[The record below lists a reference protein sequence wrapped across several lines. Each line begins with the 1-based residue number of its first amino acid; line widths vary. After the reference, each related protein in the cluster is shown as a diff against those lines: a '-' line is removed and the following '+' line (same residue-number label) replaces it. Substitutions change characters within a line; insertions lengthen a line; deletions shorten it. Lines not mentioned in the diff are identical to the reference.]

1 MKAIWIGLI
10 GLGVVIF
17 IALMVGLGI
26 MGSYNGMVADREAV
40 DTQWA
45 EVQTQYQRRFDLIPN
60 LVGAVKGYLAQEQAV
75 FGAIAEARTHYANA
89 KTTDEKVAAG
99 NQVEGALARLLVV
112 MENYPQLKS
121 DATVRGLTDELAGTE
136 NRIQISRQRYNEK
149 VRGYNTSI
157 KSFPRSI
164 LAGMFGFTP
173 KPLFEAD
180 KEASAAPKVDLQLN
194 NNK

>member
-1 MKAIWIGLI
+1 MKGIWIGLI
-10 GLGVVIF
+10 ALGGVVF
-17 IALMVGLGI
+17 IALMVGLGV

-89 KTTDEKVAAG
+89 KTTDEKVQAG

-121 DATVRGLTDELAGTE
+121 DVTVRGLTDELAGTE

-149 VRGYNTSI
+149 VRGYNVSI

-164 LAGMFGFTP
+164 LAGMFGFEP
-173 KPLFEAD
+173 KTLFEAD

-194 NNK
+194 NK